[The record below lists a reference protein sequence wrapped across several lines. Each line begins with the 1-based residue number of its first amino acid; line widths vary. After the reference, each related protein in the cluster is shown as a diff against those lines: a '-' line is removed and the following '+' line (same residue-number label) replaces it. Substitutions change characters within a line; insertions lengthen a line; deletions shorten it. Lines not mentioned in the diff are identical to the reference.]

1 MLKYILILGLMAI
14 VTSDATIHLC
24 SQRLVDLGLAAA
36 VDDRPL
42 HCRMIVISIVSV
54 FAASAGWWKGRALLA
69 YYAFAV
75 AMLFASGLVAIL
87 ATCSIPINPV
97 RGMALIVVASFSQA
111 ALAVVTAMSQAATLT
126 LASVLAKHA
135 EEVDIDL

>member
-1 MLKYILILGLMAI
+1 MLKYILILGLMAV

-54 FAASAGWWKGRALLA
+54 FAASAGW
-69 YYAFAV
+69 
-75 AMLFASGLVAIL
+75 
-87 ATCSIPINPV
+87 
-97 RGMALIVVASFSQA
+97 
-111 ALAVVTAMSQAATLT
+111 
-126 LASVLAKHA
+126 
-135 EEVDIDL
+135 